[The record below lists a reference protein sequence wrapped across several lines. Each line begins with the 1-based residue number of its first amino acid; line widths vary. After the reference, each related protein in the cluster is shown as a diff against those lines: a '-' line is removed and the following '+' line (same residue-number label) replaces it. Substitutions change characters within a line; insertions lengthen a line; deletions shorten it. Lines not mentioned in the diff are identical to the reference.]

1 MNTKWA
7 STSLCESV
15 GEDDSFNCKYLFK
28 SVKDLRAFRELRVYI
43 VNSHVSYFPPRTLWP
58 SAAGL
63 LGAPHNCQKRIVFDQ
78 LSPKLWN
85 TLPWDIRDISSLHI
99 FEFCTFLFCFISIL
113 FIFYFLHMAFFNY
126 SVQLV
131 YVVIFLMM
139 QSNPVMQFD
148 VIM

>member
-28 SVKDLRAFRELRVYI
+28 SVKDFRAFRELRVYI

-63 LGAPHNCQKRIVFDQ
+63 LGAPHNFQKRIVFDQ

-113 FIFYFLHMAFFNY
+113 FIFFTFYTWLSLIIQFSWFMLLFFSWCSLTLWCN
-126 SVQLV
+126 
-131 YVVIFLMM
+131 LM
-139 QSNPVMQFD
+139 
-148 VIM
+148 